1 MCPGWQ
7 GSIWFWLGARL
18 CPVWGRPGLIWLLPP
33 PDLLIYLRCPVQTLK
48 ERIRLRGRVMEKDI
62 PTLYLKR
69 LNALYEEWFSHYKL
83 SPVLVLP
90 TDKLDYL
97 TNLVDR
103 VDLFRQIEKHL

>member
-1 MCPGWQ
+1 M
-7 GSIWFWLGARL
+7 
-18 CPVWGRPGLIWLLPP
+18 
-33 PDLLIYLRCPVQTLK
+33 
-48 ERIRLRGRVMEKDI
+48 
-62 PTLYLKR
+62 
-69 LNALYEEWFSHYKL
+69 